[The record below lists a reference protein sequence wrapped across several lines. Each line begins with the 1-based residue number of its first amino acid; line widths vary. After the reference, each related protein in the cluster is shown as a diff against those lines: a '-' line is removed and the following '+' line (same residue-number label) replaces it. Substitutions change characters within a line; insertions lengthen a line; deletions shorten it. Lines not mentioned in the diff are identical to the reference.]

1 MGSNKEEIIRSSPSS
16 SSYTNQKVVEK
27 IVKVSIG
34 CFVSL
39 LVSLGGGLILAW
51 WESEYHADNRQLWM
65 VPFGLILLT
74 TPLIIWVSLVF
85 SHASAHHQ
93 TVTNNINISVPA
105 LPSLPAY
112 SSSSLD
118 PEKL

>member
-1 MGSNKEEIIRSSPSS
+1 MGSNKAEIIRSSSD
-16 SSYTNQKVVEK
+16 TNQKVVEK
-27 IVKVSIG
+27 IVKVSI
-34 CFVSL
+34 
-39 LVSLGGGLILAW
+39 VSLGGGLILAW

-65 VPFGLILLT
+65 VPFGLILLI